1 MKLKRRIKM
10 TIETITISVKEFNQL
25 LEDSAFLNCLF
36 AVGVDNWAGYDEA
49 IQMLEDE
56 KKNEPF

>member
-1 MKLKRRIKM
+1 M
-10 TIETITISVKEFNQL
+10 TNETITISVKEFNQL
-25 LEDSAFLNCLF
+25 LEDSNFLNCLF

-49 IQMLEDE
+49 IQLLEE